1 MILLYWILLKALL
14 LPGNEVKQDITFL
27 SNVKVKMDYT
37 HKGVIGA
44 YITYEISISELKA
57 KVQNDSIVNT
67 ANILVQTQ
75 LLAGNSGIMTNH
87 GYNRIQ
93 DENGCL
99 LLRNNNK
106 GMDFIVK
113 DKKKGETFIPYAA
126 MDLSEGK
133 HVLDLTIKIKA
144 SGAFPQVYTQTIY
157 QKGLVIQKPMTYT
170 AIFDIDYVEVNELT
184 PKNKQWDVGWFSTF
198 KPDVSIQIMMANT
211 IVWFDYLRDTYVYAQ
226 GPKSRNI
233 KFTISKNDQIRFL
246 VEDQDLIMHDFIGE
260 QLLPFNSK
268 DLGKTQTIKNQFDS
282 VKDCSARYRIE

>member
-1 MILLYWILLKALL
+1 MILLYWLLFNSFLL
-14 LPGNEVKQDITFL
+14 SGYEDKLDDTFL
-27 SNVKVKMDYT
+27 SNVKVKMDYI

-44 YITYEISISELKA
+44 YITYDISIRGLKD
-57 KVQNDSIVNT
+57 KVQNDSLVNS
-67 ANILVQTQ
+67 ANILIQTQ
-75 LLAGNSGIMTNH
+75 LLVGSSGIMTNL

-99 LLRNNNK
+99 LIRNYSK

-133 HVLDLTIKIKA
+133 HTLDMTIKIKA
-144 SGAFPQVYTQTIY
+144 SGAFSDVYTQTIY
-157 QKGLVIQKPMTYT
+157 KKGLVIQKPTTYT
-170 AIFDIDYVEVNELT
+170 AIFDIDYVEVHELT
-184 PKNKQWDVGWFSTF
+184 PKNKHWDVGWFNTF

-211 IVWFDYLRDTYVYAQ
+211 IVWYDYLRDTYVYAQ

-246 VEDQDLIMHDFIGE
+246 VEDQDLIINDFIGE

-268 DLGKTQTIKNQFDS
+268 DLGKTQAIKNQFDS